1 MRLID
6 ADELIKEYTECKKR
20 HNSASSDWI
29 FDAIIL
35 DLKSAP
41 TITPEIVLIDKP
53 ITRVV
58 VKGKE
63 YREIKWHINENLNI
77 KKNL

>member
-6 ADELIKEYTECKKR
+6 ADELIKEYTKCKKR

-53 ITRVV
+53 ITKVV

-63 YREIKWHINENLNI
+63 YREIK
-77 KKNL
+77 

>member
-6 ADELIKEYTECKKR
+6 ADELIETYTKLKDKHPKSC
-20 HNSASSDWI
+20 SDWVYE
-29 FDAIIL
+29 AIIL
-35 DLKSAP
+35 DIKSMP

-63 YREIKWHINENLNI
+63 YKEVK
-77 KKNL
+77 

>member
-41 TITPEIVLIDKP
+41 TVISFDNPP
-53 ITRVV
+53 ITKVIVRGV
-58 VKGKE
+58 E
-63 YREIKWHINENLNI
+63 YVPV
-77 KKNL
+77 KKNV

>member
-6 ADELIKEYTECKKR
+6 ADELIKIYAKLKDR
-20 HNSASSDWI
+20 HKGNCSDWVL
-29 FDAIIL
+29 DAIIL
-35 DLKSAP
+35 DIESMP

-63 YREIKWHINENLNI
+63 YREMKENVQSKTN
-77 KKNL
+77 